1 MSVAI
6 MDNRVVGII
15 AEVTAGTFL
24 TPSFDFRA
32 RDIKFSEE
40 VEEYVRKNAVGDHG
54 FDASVMGRQAATCSF
69 AIDLAGSGTAG
80 TAPAWRAALLGAGWI
95 ETDGTTDVKYTL
107 SKVADCKTCSIE
119 VRDLF
124 CSDNKQQTI
133 KIAGAKASSKIVLD
147 NVGAPLRLEL
157 EFKGKLVSVTDE
169 TPVFPTLA
177 TDVIPPAV
185 IGAAVSVGG
194 IAQNLDKVEINVGED
209 IQTRTSPS
217 DATGW
222 IHSYIAARE
231 TKATIDPEIQL
242 VATDD
247 VIGKLKAGTL
257 GAFSLAAGSTAG
269 NIVTITA
276 PKAQYVAAPSGER
289 NGAVTRD
296 VELRF
301 LRNAGDDDLV
311 ITLT

>member
-6 MDNRVVGII
+6 MDNRVVGLKL
-15 AEVTAGTFL
+15 ETTAGTFIA
-24 TPSFDFRA
+24 PEFNFRA
-32 RDIKFSEE
+32 RDVKFSES

-54 FDASVMGRQAATCSF
+54 YDASVMGRQAATCSF

-80 TAPAWRAALLGAGWI
+80 TAPAWRAALLGAGWV
-95 ETDGTTDVKYTL
+95 ETDGVADVKYTL
-107 SKVADCKTCSIE
+107 SKAADCKTVSIE

-124 CSDNKQQTI
+124 CSDSLQQTI
-133 KIAGAKASSKIVLD
+133 RIAGAKASSKIILD

-177 TDVIPPAV
+177 ADIVPPPV
-185 IGAAVSVGG
+185 LGTAVSVGG
-194 IAQNLDKVEINVGED
+194 VSQNLDKVEIDIGED
-209 IQTRTSPS
+209 VQTRTSPAES
-217 DATGW
+217 TGW
-222 IHSYIAARE
+222 IHSYISARE

-247 VIGKLKAGTL
+247 VIGKLKSGAV
-257 GAFSLAAGSTAG
+257 GAFSLQAGSTAG
-269 NIVTITA
+269 NILTISA
-276 PKAQYVAAPSGER
+276 PKVQIVEAPSGER

-296 VELRF
+296 VTLRF
-301 LRNAGDDDLV
+301 LRDAGDDDLV

>member
-1 MSVAI
+1 VKL
-6 MDNRVVGII
+6 
-15 AEVTAGTFL
+15 ETTAGTFV
-24 TPSFDFRA
+24 TPDFNFRA
-32 RDIKFSEE
+32 RDVKFSEE
-40 VEEYVRKNAVGDHG
+40 VEEYARKNAVGDHG

-69 AIDLAGSGTAG
+69 AIDLAGSGVAG
-80 TAPAWRAALLGAGWI
+80 TAPAWRQAILGAGWV
-95 ETDGTTDVKYTL
+95 ETDGANDVKYTL
-107 SKVADCKTCSIE
+107 SKAADCKTCSIE

-124 CSDNKQQTI
+124 CSDSKQQTI

-157 EFKGKLVSVTDE
+157 EFKGKLVSITDE
-169 TPVFPTLA
+169 TPTFPTLA

-185 IGAAVSVGG
+185 IGAAVSLGG
-194 IAQNLDKVEINVGED
+194 VAQNLDKVEIDIGED
-209 IQTRTSPS
+209 IQTRTSPAE
-217 DATGW
+217 ATGW
-222 IHSYIAARE
+222 IHSYVASRE

-247 VIGKLKAGTL
+247 IVSKMKAGTL
-257 GAFSLAAGSTAG
+257 GVFTLTAGSTAG
-269 NIVTITA
+269 NIITIAA
-276 PKAQYVAAPSGER
+276 PKAQIVAAPSGER

-301 LRNAGDDDLV
+301 LRDAGDDDLV